1 MFKYITRR
9 MFWSIVTLFAIL
21 ILLFLLLQ
29 FLPGTPFNDEKLSE
43 ASKALL
49 NAKYG
54 LDQPLLSRFGIYM
67 KNILTEFDFGIS
79 LSIQRNWMVKNIVLP
94 RLGISVR
101 IGLQA
106 LALGTFMGI
115 ILGVLSASKKNTW
128 VDTLATLIAI
138 IGVSIPSYVF
148 ALLLSY
154 VFGFKIP
161 IFSIIFNFND
171 PIKSSILPTIA
182 LSMFVMAQVTR
193 FLRTELIE
201 VLGSDYIRLVEAKGI
216 SRFKIIYRHGLRNA
230 LISVITILGPLTV
243 TLLTGS
249 LVVEKVYAVPG
260 IGSLLVNGIL
270 TNDYNVIVMI
280 AFVYSALYITMNLFV
295 DILYGIIDPRI
306 RVAKG
311 A

>member
-9 MFWSIVTLFAIL
+9 MFWSIVTLFTIL

-43 ASKALL
+43 TSRALL

-54 LDQPLLSRFGIYM
+54 LDQPFFSRFGIYM

-115 ILGVLSASKKNTW
+115 VLGVLSASKKNTW

-138 IGVSIPSYVF
+138 VGVSIPSYVF

-154 VFGFKIP
+154 IFGFKIP

-201 VLGSDYIRLVEAKGI
+201 VLGSDYIRLVEAKGVTK
-216 SRFKIIYRHGLRNA
+216 FKVIYKHGLRNA
-230 LISVITILGPLTV
+230 LISVVTILGPLTV

>member
-9 MFWSIVTLFAIL
+9 MFWSLVTLFTIL

-54 LDQPLLSRFGIYM
+54 LDQPFFSRFGIYM

-128 VDTLATLIAI
+128 VDTLSTLIAI

-154 VFGFKIP
+154 VFGFRIP

-201 VLGSDYIRLVEAKGI
+201 VLGSDYIRLVEAKGVNK
-216 SRFKIIYRHGLRNA
+216 FKVVFNHGLRNA

-280 AFVYSALYITMNLFV
+280 AFVYSALYITMNLLV

>member
-9 MFWSIVTLFAIL
+9 MFWSIVTLFTIL

-54 LDQPLLSRFGIYM
+54 LDQPFFSRFGIYM

-138 IGVSIPSYVF
+138 VGVSIPSYVF

-201 VLGSDYIRLVEAKGI
+201 VLGSDYIRLVEAKGV
-216 SRFKIIYRHGLRNA
+216 SKFKVIYRHGLRNA

-280 AFVYSALYITMNLFV
+280 AYVYSALYITMNLFV

>member
-9 MFWSIVTLFAIL
+9 MFWSLVTLFTIL

-54 LDQPLLSRFGIYM
+54 LDQPFFARFGIYM

-128 VDTLATLIAI
+128 VDTLSTLIAI

-154 VFGFKIP
+154 VFGFRIP
-161 IFSIIFNFND
+161 IFSIIFDFNN

-201 VLGSDYIRLVEAKGI
+201 VLGSDYIRLVEAKGV
-216 SRFKIIYRHGLRNA
+216 SKFKVVFNHGLRNA

>member
-1 MFKYITRR
+1 
-9 MFWSIVTLFAIL
+9 
-21 ILLFLLLQ
+21 
-29 FLPGTPFNDEKLSE
+29 
-43 ASKALL
+43 
-49 NAKYG
+49 
-54 LDQPLLSRFGIYM
+54 
-67 KNILTEFDFGIS
+67 
-79 LSIQRNWMVKNIVLP
+79 MVKNIVLP
-94 RLGISVR
+94 RLGISIR

-106 LALGTFMGI
+106 LALGTGMGVI
-115 ILGVLSASKKNTW
+115 FGVVSASNKNTW
-128 VDTLATLIAI
+128 MDTLATVVAI

-154 VFGFKIP
+154 TFGYKIP
-161 IFSIIFNFND
+161 IFSIIFDFND
-171 PIKSSILPTIA
+171 PLKSSILPTIA

-201 VLGSDYIRLVEAKGI
+201 VLGSDYIRLVEAKGVN
-216 SRFKIIYRHGLRNA
+216 RFKVIARHGLRNA

-260 IGSLLVNGIL
+260 IGSLLVNAIL

-280 AFVYSALYITMNLFV
+280 AFVYSALYITMNLIV

>member
-9 MFWSIVTLFAIL
+9 MFWSIVTLFTIL

-54 LDQPLLSRFGIYM
+54 LDQPFFSRFGIYM

-138 IGVSIPSYVF
+138 VGVSIPSYVF

-182 LSMFVMAQVTR
+182 LSMFIMAQVTR

-201 VLGSDYIRLVEAKGI
+201 VLGSDYIRLVEAKGV
-216 SRFKIIYRHGLRNA
+216 SKFKVIYRHGLRNA

>member
-9 MFWSIVTLFAIL
+9 MFWSIVTLFTIL

-54 LDQPLLSRFGIYM
+54 LDQPILSRFGIYM

-115 ILGVLSASKKNTW
+115 VLGVLSASKKNTW
-128 VDTLATLIAI
+128 VDTLSTDFECILFEQRG
-138 IGVSIPSYVF
+138 IG
-148 ALLLSY
+148 LSGN
-154 VFGFKIP
+154 VKLD
-161 IFSIIFNFND
+161 ST
-171 PIKSSILPTIA
+171 TINLKRA
-182 LSMFVMAQVTR
+182 VLDIED
-193 FLRTELIE
+193 LRKH
-201 VLGSDYIRLVEAKGI
+201 LGRNQISLCGI
-216 SRFKIIYRHGLRNA
+216 SWGGGLA
-230 LISVITILGPLTV
+230 QAYSSYYP
-243 TLLTGS
+243 
-249 LVVEKVYAVPG
+249 
-260 IGSLLVNGIL
+260 
-270 TNDYNVIVMI
+270 DNVKNMVLM
-280 AFVYSALYITMNLFV
+280 
-295 DILYGIIDPRI
+295 
-306 RVAKG
+306 
-311 A
+311 

>member
-9 MFWSIVTLFAIL
+9 LFWSIVTLFTIL

-43 ASKALL
+43 TSRALL

-54 LDQPLLSRFGIYM
+54 LDQPFFSRFGIYM

-115 ILGVLSASKKNTW
+115 VLGVLSASKKNTW

-138 IGVSIPSYVF
+138 VGVSIPSYVF

-154 VFGFKIP
+154 IFGFKIP

-201 VLGSDYIRLVEAKGI
+201 VLGSDYIRLVEAKGVTK
-216 SRFKIIYRHGLRNA
+216 FKVIYKHGLRNA
-230 LISVITILGPLTV
+230 LISVVTILGPLTV

>member
-1 MFKYITRR
+1 MLKFITKRF
-9 MFWSIVTLFAIL
+9 FWSMVTLFTIL

-54 LDQPLLSRFGIYM
+54 LDQPFFSRFYIYM

-94 RLGISVR
+94 RLGISIR

-106 LALGTFMGI
+106 LALGTGMGVI
-115 ILGVLSASKKNTW
+115 FGVVSASNKNTW
-128 VDTLATLIAI
+128 MDTLATVVAI

-154 VFGFKIP
+154 TFGYKIP
-161 IFSIIFNFND
+161 IFSIIFDFND
-171 PIKSSILPTIA
+171 PLKSSILPTIA

-201 VLGSDYIRLVEAKGI
+201 VLGSDYIRLVEAKGAN
-216 SRFKIIYRHGLRNA
+216 RFKVIARHGLRNA

-260 IGSLLVNGIL
+260 IGSLLVNAIL

-280 AFVYSALYITMNLFV
+280 AFVYSALYITMNLIV

>member
-1 MFKYITRR
+1 MLKYITRR
-9 MFWSIVTLFAIL
+9 MFWSLVTLFTIL

-54 LDQPLLSRFGIYM
+54 LDQPFLSRFGIYM

-128 VDTLATLIAI
+128 VDTLSTLIAI

-154 VFGFKIP
+154 VFGFRIP

-201 VLGSDYIRLVEAKGI
+201 VLGSDYIRLVEAKGVNK
-216 SRFKIIYRHGLRNA
+216 FKVVFNHGLRNA

-280 AFVYSALYITMNLFV
+280 AFVYSALYITMNLLV

>member
-9 MFWSIVTLFAIL
+9 MFWSIVTLFTIL

-54 LDQPLLSRFGIYM
+54 LDQPFFSRFGIYM

-115 ILGVLSASKKNTW
+115 VLGVLSASKKNTW

-154 VFGFKIP
+154 VFGFRIP

-201 VLGSDYIRLVEAKGI
+201 VLGSDYIRLVEAKGVAK
-216 SRFKIIYRHGLRNA
+216 FKVIYRHGLRNA

>member
-9 MFWSIVTLFAIL
+9 MFWSIVTLFTIL

-43 ASKALL
+43 TSKALL

-54 LDQPLLSRFGIYM
+54 LDQPFFSRFGIYM

-138 IGVSIPSYVF
+138 VGVSIPSYVF

-154 VFGFKIP
+154 VFGFRIP

-201 VLGSDYIRLVEAKGI
+201 VLGSDYIRLVEAKGV
-216 SRFKIIYRHGLRNA
+216 SKFKVIYRHGLRNA

>member
-9 MFWSIVTLFAIL
+9 MFWSLVTLFTIL

-54 LDQPLLSRFGIYM
+54 LDQPFFSRFGIYM

-115 ILGVLSASKKNTW
+115 VLGVLSASKKNTW

-154 VFGFKIP
+154 VFGFRIP

-201 VLGSDYIRLVEAKGI
+201 VLGSDYIRLVEAKGVAK
-216 SRFKIIYRHGLRNA
+216 FKVIYRHGLRNA

>member
-9 MFWSIVTLFAIL
+9 MFWSIVTLFTIL

-54 LDQPLLSRFGIYM
+54 LDQPFFSRFGIYM

-106 LALGTFMGI
+106 LALGTSMGI
-115 ILGVLSASKKNTW
+115 VLGVLSASKKNTW

-201 VLGSDYIRLVEAKGI
+201 VLGSDYIRLVEAKGV
-216 SRFKIIYRHGLRNA
+216 SKFKVIYRHGLRNA

-249 LVVEKVYAVPG
+249 LVVEKVYSVPG

>member
-1 MFKYITRR
+1 
-9 MFWSIVTLFAIL
+9 
-21 ILLFLLLQ
+21 
-29 FLPGTPFNDEKLSE
+29 
-43 ASKALL
+43 
-49 NAKYG
+49 
-54 LDQPLLSRFGIYM
+54 
-67 KNILTEFDFGIS
+67 
-79 LSIQRNWMVKNIVLP
+79 
-94 RLGISVR
+94 
-101 IGLQA
+101 
-106 LALGTFMGI
+106 
-115 ILGVLSASKKNTW
+115 
-128 VDTLATLIAI
+128 
-138 IGVSIPSYVF
+138 
-148 ALLLSY
+148 
-154 VFGFKIP
+154 
-161 IFSIIFNFND
+161 
-171 PIKSSILPTIA
+171 
-182 LSMFVMAQVTR
+182 MFVMAQVTR

-201 VLGSDYIRLVEAKGI
+201 VLGSDYIRLVEAKGVT
-216 SRFKIIYRHGLRNA
+216 RFRIIYRHGLRNA

>member
-9 MFWSIVTLFAIL
+9 MFWSIVTLFTIL

-54 LDQPLLSRFGIYM
+54 LDQPFFSRFGIYM

-115 ILGVLSASKKNTW
+115 IFGVLSASKKNTW

-138 IGVSIPSYVF
+138 VGVSIPSYVF

-171 PIKSSILPTIA
+171 PIRSSILPTIA

-201 VLGSDYIRLVEAKGI
+201 VLGSDYIRLVEAKGV
-216 SRFKIIYRHGLRNA
+216 SKFKVIYRHGLRNA

>member
-1 MFKYITRR
+1 
-9 MFWSIVTLFAIL
+9 MFWSLVTLFTIL

-54 LDQPLLSRFGIYM
+54 LDQPFFSRFGIYM

-115 ILGVLSASKKNTW
+115 VLGVLSASKKNTW
-128 VDTLATLIAI
+128 VDTLSTLIAI

-161 IFSIIFNFND
+161 LFSIIFNFND

-201 VLGSDYIRLVEAKGI
+201 VLGSDYIRLVEAKGVNK
-216 SRFKIIYRHGLRNA
+216 FKVVFNHGLRNA

-280 AFVYSALYITMNLFV
+280 AFVYSALYITMNLLV

>member
-1 MFKYITRR
+1 
-9 MFWSIVTLFAIL
+9 VTLFTIL

-54 LDQPLLSRFGIYM
+54 LDQPFFSRFGIYM

-115 ILGVLSASKKNTW
+115 VLGVLSASKKNTW

-201 VLGSDYIRLVEAKGI
+201 VLGSDYIRLVEAKGV
-216 SRFKIIYRHGLRNA
+216 SKFKVIYRHGLRNA

>member
-9 MFWSIVTLFAIL
+9 MFWSIVTLFTIL

-54 LDQPLLSRFGIYM
+54 LDQPFFSRFGIYM
-67 KNILTEFDFGIS
+67 KNILKEFDFGIS

-138 IGVSIPSYVF
+138 VGVSIPSYVF

-201 VLGSDYIRLVEAKGI
+201 VLGSDYIRLVEAKGV
-216 SRFKIIYRHGLRNA
+216 SKFKVIYRHGLRNA

>member
-9 MFWSIVTLFAIL
+9 MFWSLVTLFTIL

-54 LDQPLLSRFGIYM
+54 LDQPFFSRFGIYM

-128 VDTLATLIAI
+128 VDTLSTLIAI
-138 IGVSIPSYVF
+138 VGVSIPSYVF

-154 VFGFKIP
+154 VFGFRIP

-201 VLGSDYIRLVEAKGI
+201 VLGSDYIRLVEAKGVNK
-216 SRFKIIYRHGLRNA
+216 FKVVFNHGLRNA

-280 AFVYSALYITMNLFV
+280 AFVYSALYITMNLLV